1 MLRQGVTREMKII
14 LPGIAERLQ
23 PLRQEQNKTQ
33 QEMANML
40 ECTVQHYQRI
50 EYGKVNLPSTT
61 LIFLADYFGVTTDYL
76 LGADGKRDSGE
87 EMAGWYSP
95 LRFWDKINENRSD
108 FMHYFMQAWEYPVED
123 IANLWGVPVDNPE
136 KATDEEFKDF
146 LLSTVK
152 AVRLNPE
159 DGEWDVVIIP
169 QTEKAPTPEGER
181 PITFDDF
188 TYAFYNESKDLPEE
202 KKKML
207 LDMARFMKADL
218 DKEKG
223 E

>member
-1 MLRQGVTREMKII
+1 MFYDKYVSLCAQKGVTPSAAAKEI
-14 LPGIAERLQ
+14 GI
-23 PLRQEQNKTQ
+23 NK
-33 QEMANML
+33 AAVSNWKHRRNGPSDI
-40 ECTVQHYQRI
+40 TVQKI
-50 EYGKVNLPSTT
+50 
-61 LIFLADYFGVTTDYL
+61 ADYFGVTTDYL

-87 EMAGWYSP
+87 EMAGRYSP

-136 KATDEEFKDF
+136 KATDEEFKGF

-169 QTEKAPTPEGER
+169 QTEKGPTPVS
-181 PITFDDF
+181 
-188 TYAFYNESKDLPEE
+188 ESGPSDPVTAQIMEIICQMSPEE
-202 KKKML
+202 KRLYLENLRTLRL
-207 LDMARFMKADL
+207 LQAQGRKPDIQ
-218 DKEKG
+218 E
-223 E
+223 